1 MSLKLYGIRVAT
13 NPPVRSVEFN
23 LPDRRA
29 VQFAYDGAHALPY
42 IIIPHGRLGVN
53 KIDRNDLDKFN
64 IEQAYEVAVKQEGAF
79 KFTGISVH
87 YGLYRDAKEPHYAF
101 LLNDQS
107 YILVG
112 VKTHE
117 VYRSP
122 VQGNLSSSIPA
133 PVPFNL
139 YVEYAVNEAKK
150 QFPGALL
157 VGAVGYTNDSEMV
170 NNTYKVVSARYVT
183 VTQWLLP
190 IH

>member
-1 MSLKLYGIRVAT
+1 MSLQHDGIRLAT
-13 NPPVRSVEFN
+13 NLPVRSVEFN

-29 VQFAYDGAHALPY
+29 VQFSYDDTHALPY
-42 IIIPHGRLGVN
+42 IIISHGRLGAN

-64 IEQAYEVAVKQEGAF
+64 IQQAYEVAVKQEGSF
-79 KFTGISVH
+79 KFTGVNVH
-87 YGLYRDAKEPHYAF
+87 YTLYRNAKEPHYAF

-122 VQGNLSSSIPA
+122 VLENISSSIPA

-139 YVEYAVNEAKK
+139 YIEYAVGEAKK
-150 QFPGALL
+150 HFPGALL
-157 VGAVGYTNDSEMV
+157 VGAVGYTNDDKMV
-170 NNTYKVVSARYVT
+170 NNPYKVVSARHVT
-183 VTQWLLP
+183 VAQWFCP
-190 IH
+190 